1 MRNRNLFILTAA
13 IVVLSLA
20 LAGCS
25 SNTETVRIATDATW
39 PPFEYVDED
48 SKEIIG
54 FDIDLI
60 NAVAAEQGIEI
71 EIVPVEWD
79 ALLAGVSQCQY
90 DAAISAITITAERAE
105 VMGFSAPYINAG
117 QIVTVAAGNAD
128 ISGPDDLAGMVAGA
142 QIGTT
147 GAMEIEDYGGGL
159 KTYDTVDLAYLDL
172 LNGQIDAVVADY
184 PTALSFVGQSDG
196 ELVNVGEVFTDESYG
211 IAVCNENTELLE
223 QINAGLN
230 AVMSESLIAELE
242 AEWLQ

>member
-117 QIVTVAAGNAD
+117 QIVTVAAGTTD
-128 ISGPDDLAGMVAGA
+128 IAGPDDLAGRVVGA

-147 GAMEIEDYGGGL
+147 GAMEIEDYGGEL

-211 IAVCNENTELLE
+211 IAVCNENAELLE

-230 AVMSESLIAELE
+230 AVMSEGLIAELE

>member
-147 GAMEIEDYGGGL
+147 GAMEIEDYGGEL

-230 AVMSESLIAELE
+230 AVMSEGLIAELE